1 MPRGSLAPL
10 KCNLCWS
17 DLQPPFLVTSCNHCF
32 CMAHKDHDSIQHHS
46 CPGCNGHL
54 SERGGIKQANYEIK
68 SSSDLSVLNGVT
80 PDCALKVAGTSIS
93 FWVSQMTNQL
103 QYAHANVQDL
113 QERKEQTKAQFQQA
127 INDLQGQTQA
137 HIEEKDQALAQNE
150 ELSRD
155 NQMLQNKYHEAE
167 QRNRA
172 LEEAVVQLKR
182 KRGSDSPL
190 HNDFGGRSPGH
201 QPAPPP
207 RSPLIGQPPR
217 SPLVGQHQMAS
228 PGRGQPGL
236 MPQSFGGSNK
246 SLRVPSL
253 DTGRLSTP
261 SRLGVGGS
269 ASRLQS
275 PARGLQGG
283 LGTPSTFRMRSPA
296 RNMGSGSL
304 GLSGSSSRLGSGLS
318 GGLGRSR

>member
-1 MPRGSLAPL
+1 MPRGSVAPL

-32 CMAHKDHDSIQHHS
+32 CMAHKDHESIRNRS

-54 SERGGIKQANYEIK
+54 SEKGGLKQANYEIK
-68 SSSDLSVLNGVT
+68 SSADLSVLNGVT
-80 PDCALKVAGTSIS
+80 PENALKCAGYSIN
-93 FWVSQMTNQL
+93 FWISQMSNQV
-103 QYAHANVQDL
+103 QYAQANIQDL
-113 QERKEQTKAQFQQA
+113 QERKEHAKAQFQQA
-127 INDLQGQTQA
+127 INDLQGEMQT
-137 HIEEKDQALAQNE
+137 HIEEKEQALAQGE

-155 NQMLQNKYHEAE
+155 NQMLQAKYHEAE
-167 QRNRA
+167 RRNRT

-201 QPAPPP
+201 QSVPPP
-207 RSPLIGQPPR
+207 RSPLVGQPPR

-228 PGRGQPGL
+228 PGRGQPNL
-236 MPQSFGGSNK
+236 MAPPFGGGSK
-246 SLRVPSL
+246 SLRAPSL
-253 DTGRLSTP
+253 DTNRLSTP

-296 RNMGSGSL
+296 RSTGSGSL